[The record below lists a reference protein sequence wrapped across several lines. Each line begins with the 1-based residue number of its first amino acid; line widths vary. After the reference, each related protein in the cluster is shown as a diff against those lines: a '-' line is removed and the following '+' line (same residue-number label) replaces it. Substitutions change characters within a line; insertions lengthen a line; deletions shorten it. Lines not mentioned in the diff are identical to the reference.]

1 MLVFYVG
8 DDFEL
13 SLSSLDVE
21 ASKGFRREAPLS
33 FAVRCSLGHTT
44 CTGLTV
50 TGW

>member
-33 FAVRCSLGHTT
+33 FAVRSLGH
-44 CTGLTV
+44 TGLTV